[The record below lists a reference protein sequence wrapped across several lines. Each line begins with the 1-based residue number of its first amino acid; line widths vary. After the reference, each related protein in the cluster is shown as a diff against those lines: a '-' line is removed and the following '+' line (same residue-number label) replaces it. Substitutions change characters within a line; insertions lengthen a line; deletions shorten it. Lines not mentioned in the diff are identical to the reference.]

1 MELSCFNSYDI
12 RGEIGENF
20 NEDIVY
26 RIARSVAQHLNAKY
40 VVISFDARNQFPFA
54 SSAIKGV
61 RDSGACAIMIG
72 MAGTEEMYCA
82 VNEFRA
88 CAGIAITASHNPIN
102 FNGMKIVKSM
112 AQPMDYDL
120 DTLAI
125 KKLAES
131 KNWNQSSDIGQI
143 EYKISEAKDLYVD
156 RVLKF
161 INISNFKSLKIV
173 VDCGHGAA
181 GPTFHKIASKLKLLG
196 SNLDFLPIHDIPDHT
211 FPNGV
216 PNPMLYKNRHITSKK
231 VKQYSADL
239 GVSFDGDFDRCFYDE
254 FGNFVPVEQIVS
266 LLASFFLKKELGSK
280 IVHDTR
286 VIWHLKEQI
295 LKNNGVSVQAKTGQ
309 PSIKAAMKKNSAIYA
324 GELSSHHY
332 FRDFNFC
339 DSGMIPWLLIVE
351 LLSNSNCSLSE
362 LIKSQEQKFIS
373 SGELNFKL
381 HDTQKAISQLID
393 IYKNDA
399 VIDRFDGLSF
409 SFSSWRF
416 NIRQSNTEP
425 LIRLN
430 VEIKVGLEDLEA
442 RVNEISA
449 ILSSF

>member
-1 MELSCFNSYDI
+1 MVFL
-12 RGEIGENF
+12 
-20 NEDIVY
+20 Y
-26 RIARSVAQHLNAKY
+26 RQK
-40 VVISFDARNQFPFA
+40 
-54 SSAIKGV
+54 
-61 RDSGACAIMIG
+61 
-72 MAGTEEMYCA
+72 
-82 VNEFRA
+82 RA
-88 CAGIAITASHNPIN
+88 N
-102 FNGMKIVKSM
+102 
-112 AQPMDYDL
+112 
-120 DTLAI
+120 
-125 KKLAES
+125 
-131 KNWNQSSDIGQI
+131 
-143 EYKISEAKDLYVD
+143 
-156 RVLKF
+156 
-161 INISNFKSLKIV
+161 
-173 VDCGHGAA
+173 
-181 GPTFHKIASKLKLLG
+181 
-196 SNLDFLPIHDIPDHT
+196 
-211 FPNGV
+211 
-216 PNPMLYKNRHITSKK
+216 LYKSS
-231 VKQYSADL
+231 Y
-239 GVSFDGDFDRCFYDE
+239 E
-254 FGNFVPVEQIVS
+254 
-266 LLASFFLKKELGSK
+266 
-280 IVHDTR
+280 
-286 VIWHLKEQI
+286 
-295 LKNNGVSVQAKTGQ
+295 
-309 PSIKAAMKKNSAIYA
+309 KNSAIYA

>member
-1 MELSCFNSYDI
+1 MEILT
-12 RGEIGENF
+12 
-20 NEDIVY
+20 
-26 RIARSVAQHLNAKY
+26 
-40 VVISFDARNQFPFA
+40 VVF
-54 SSAIKGV
+54 
-61 RDSGACAIMIG
+61 
-72 MAGTEEMYCA
+72 
-82 VNEFRA
+82 
-88 CAGIAITASHNPIN
+88 
-102 FNGMKIVKSM
+102 
-112 AQPMDYDL
+112 
-120 DTLAI
+120 
-125 KKLAES
+125 
-131 KNWNQSSDIGQI
+131 
-143 EYKISEAKDLYVD
+143 
-156 RVLKF
+156 
-161 INISNFKSLKIV
+161 
-173 VDCGHGAA
+173 
-181 GPTFHKIASKLKLLG
+181 
-196 SNLDFLPIHDIPDHT
+196 
-211 FPNGV
+211 
-216 PNPMLYKNRHITSKK
+216 
-231 VKQYSADL
+231 
-239 GVSFDGDFDRCFYDE
+239 FYDE

-295 LKNNGVSVQAKTGQ
+295 LKNNGVSVQAKAGQ

-416 NIRQSNTEP
+416 NIRQSNTEA

>member
-1 MELSCFNSYDI
+1 MEILT
-12 RGEIGENF
+12 
-20 NEDIVY
+20 
-26 RIARSVAQHLNAKY
+26 
-40 VVISFDARNQFPFA
+40 VVFFMMNWKFC
-54 SSAIKGV
+54 SSK
-61 RDSGACAIMIG
+61 
-72 MAGTEEMYCA
+72 
-82 VNEFRA
+82 
-88 CAGIAITASHNPIN
+88 
-102 FNGMKIVKSM
+102 
-112 AQPMDYDL
+112 
-120 DTLAI
+120 
-125 KKLAES
+125 
-131 KNWNQSSDIGQI
+131 
-143 EYKISEAKDLYVD
+143 
-156 RVLKF
+156 
-161 INISNFKSLKIV
+161 
-173 VDCGHGAA
+173 
-181 GPTFHKIASKLKLLG
+181 
-196 SNLDFLPIHDIPDHT
+196 
-211 FPNGV
+211 
-216 PNPMLYKNRHITSKK
+216 
-231 VKQYSADL
+231 
-239 GVSFDGDFDRCFYDE
+239 
-254 FGNFVPVEQIVS
+254 QIVS